1 MNKQNFS
8 PKQQSNT
15 TKSTQHYARRGIY
28 LSIVTYI
35 IISTTKLIVGYSFNS
50 DAVFADG
57 LNNFTDSFT
66 SIVLLVGM
74 ILSQRPADH
83 NHRYG
88 HYKIETLTTL
98 IMSFVILYIGITVTI
113 DSTTALINQEY
124 ATPTVI
130 NAIVGLSSGFIMSG
144 VFWYNNRLGKRL
156 NSPSLKASAKD
167 NLSDA
172 LTSFATALSVVLSRT
187 GIVWL
192 DGAMA
197 IVVGLI
203 IIKSGYDIFK
213 ESAFSLSDGF
223 PQEALTTYRDIV
235 EKIPGVQAV
244 SVIRGR
250 NYGANVYIDI
260 TILVDPNIS
269 VQAGHDITERVEIVL
284 QDTQNVTATDVHV
297 EPFKQ

>member
-1 MNKQNFS
+1 MENEPNMT
-8 PKQQSNT
+8 PSNT
-15 TKSTQHYARRGIY
+15 NQQLARRGIY
-28 LSIVTYI
+28 LSIVTYV
-35 IISTTKLIVGYSFNS
+35 IISTAKLLVGSNFDS

-57 LNNFTDSFT
+57 LNNFTDSFA
-66 SIVLLVGM
+66 SIALLVGM
-74 ILSQRPADH
+74 ILSQRPADQ

-98 IMSFVILYIGITVTI
+98 IMSFVIFYIGITVTI
-113 DSTTALINQEY
+113 DSTTALINQAY
-124 ATPTVI
+124 AAPTPI
-130 NAIVGLSSGFIMSG
+130 NAVVGLSSGVIMSG
-144 VFWYNNRLGKRL
+144 VYWYNNRLGNKL

-187 GIVWL
+187 GILWL
-192 DGAMA
+192 DDAMA

-223 PQEALTTYRDIV
+223 PQEDLDNYRKIV
-235 EKIPGVQAV
+235 LMVPGVRAV
-244 SVIRGR
+244 SDIRGR

-260 TILVDPNIS
+260 TILVDPEIS
-269 VQAGHDITERVEIVL
+269 VQAGHAITEKVESAL
-284 QDTQNVTATDVHV
+284 QKTEDVTAIDVHV
-297 EPFKQ
+297 EPYQEN

>member
-235 EKIPGVQAV
+235 EKIPGVQDV
-244 SVIRGR
+244 SDIRGR

>member
-1 MNKQNFS
+1 MENEPNMT
-8 PKQQSNT
+8 PSNT
-15 TKSTQHYARRGIY
+15 NQQIARRGIY
-28 LSIVTYI
+28 LSIVTYV
-35 IISTTKLIVGYSFNS
+35 IISTAKLLVGSNFDS

-57 LNNFTDSFT
+57 LNNFTDSFA
-66 SIVLLVGM
+66 SIALLVGM
-74 ILSQRPADH
+74 ILSQRPADQ

-88 HYKIETLTTL
+88 HYKIETITTL
-98 IMSFVILYIGITVTI
+98 IMSFVIFYIGITVTI
-113 DSTTALINQEY
+113 DSTTALINQAY
-124 ATPTVI
+124 AAPTPI
-130 NAIVGLSSGFIMSG
+130 NAVVGLSSGVIMSG
-144 VFWYNNRLGKRL
+144 VYWYNNRLGNKL

-187 GIVWL
+187 GILWL

-223 PQEALTTYRDIV
+223 PQEDLDNYRKIV
-235 EKIPGVQAV
+235 RMVPGVRAI
-244 SVIRGR
+244 SDIRCR

-260 TILVDPNIS
+260 TILVDPEIS
-269 VQAGHDITERVEIVL
+269 VQAGHDITEKVESAL
-284 QDTQNVTATDVHV
+284 QQTEDVTAIDVHV
-297 EPFKQ
+297 EPYQEN

>member
-1 MNKQNFS
+1 MENEPNMT
-8 PKQQSNT
+8 PSNT
-15 TKSTQHYARRGIY
+15 NPQIARRGIY
-28 LSIVTYI
+28 LSIVTYV
-35 IISTTKLIVGYSFNS
+35 IISTAKLLVGYSFDS

-57 LNNFTDSFT
+57 LNNFTDSFA
-66 SIVLLVGM
+66 SIALLVGM
-74 ILSQRPADH
+74 ILSQRPADQ

-88 HYKIETLTTL
+88 HYKIETITTL
-98 IMSFVILYIGITVTI
+98 IMSFVIFYIGITVTI
-113 DSTTALINQEY
+113 DSTTALINQAY
-124 ATPTVI
+124 AAPTPI
-130 NAIVGLSSGFIMSG
+130 NAVVGLSSGVIMSG
-144 VFWYNNRLGKRL
+144 VYWYNNRLGNKL

-187 GIVWL
+187 GILWL

-223 PQEALTTYRDIV
+223 PQEDLDNYRKIV
-235 EKIPGVQAV
+235 LMVPGVRAV
-244 SVIRGR
+244 SDIRGR

-260 TILVDPNIS
+260 TILVDPEIS
-269 VQAGHDITERVEIVL
+269 VQAGHAITEKVESAL
-284 QDTQNVTATDVHV
+284 QKTEDVTAIDVHV
-297 EPFKQ
+297 EPYHEN

>member
-1 MNKQNFS
+1 MENEPNMT
-8 PKQQSNT
+8 PSNT
-15 TKSTQHYARRGIY
+15 NPQLARRGIY
-28 LSIVTYI
+28 LSIVTYV
-35 IISTTKLIVGYSFNS
+35 IISTAKLLVGYSFDS

-57 LNNFTDSFT
+57 LNNFTDSFA
-66 SIVLLVGM
+66 SIALLVGM
-74 ILSQRPADH
+74 ILSQRPADQ

-88 HYKIETLTTL
+88 HYKIETITTL
-98 IMSFVILYIGITVTI
+98 IMSFVIFYIGITVTI

-124 ATPTVI
+124 AAPSPI
-130 NAIVGLSSGFIMSG
+130 NAVVGLSSGVIMSG
-144 VFWYNNRLGKRL
+144 VYWYNNRLGNKL

-187 GIVWL
+187 GILWL

-223 PQEALTTYRDIV
+223 PQEDLDNYRKIV
-235 EKIPGVQAV
+235 RMVPGVRAV
-244 SVIRGR
+244 SDIRGR

-260 TILVDPNIS
+260 TILVDPEIS
-269 VQAGHDITERVEIVL
+269 VQAGHNITEKVESAL
-284 QDTQNVTATDVHV
+284 QQTEDVTAIDVHV
-297 EPFKQ
+297 EPYNEN

>member
-1 MNKQNFS
+1 MENEPNMT
-8 PKQQSNT
+8 PSNT
-15 TKSTQHYARRGIY
+15 NQQLARRGIY
-28 LSIVTYI
+28 LSIVTYV
-35 IISTTKLIVGYSFNS
+35 IISTAKLLVGSNFDS

-57 LNNFTDSFT
+57 LNNFTDSFA
-66 SIVLLVGM
+66 SIALLVGM
-74 ILSQRPADH
+74 ILSQRPADQ

-98 IMSFVILYIGITVTI
+98 IMSFVIFYIGITVTI
-113 DSTTALINQEY
+113 DSTTALINQAY
-124 ATPTVI
+124 AAPTPI
-130 NAIVGLSSGFIMSG
+130 NAVVGLSSGVIMSG
-144 VFWYNNRLGKRL
+144 VYWYNNRLGNKL

-172 LTSFATALSVVLSRT
+172 LTSFATALSVFLSRT
-187 GIVWL
+187 GILWL

-223 PQEALTTYRDIV
+223 PQEDLDNYRKIV
-235 EKIPGVQAV
+235 LMVPGVRAV
-244 SVIRGR
+244 SDIRGR

-260 TILVDPNIS
+260 TILVDPEIS
-269 VQAGHDITERVEIVL
+269 VQAGHAITEKVESAL
-284 QDTQNVTATDVHV
+284 QKTEDVTAIDVHV
-297 EPFKQ
+297 EPYQEN

>member
-1 MNKQNFS
+1 MENEPNMT
-8 PKQQSNT
+8 PSNT
-15 TKSTQHYARRGIY
+15 NPQIARRGIY
-28 LSIVTYI
+28 LSIVTYV
-35 IISTTKLIVGYSFNS
+35 IISTAKLLVGYRFDS

-57 LNNFTDSFT
+57 LNNFTDSFA
-66 SIVLLVGM
+66 SIALLVGM
-74 ILSQRPADH
+74 ILSQRPADQ

-88 HYKIETLTTL
+88 HYKIETITTL
-98 IMSFVILYIGITVTI
+98 IMSFVIFYIGITVTI

-124 ATPTVI
+124 AAPTPI
-130 NAIVGLSSGFIMSG
+130 NAVVGLSSGVIMSG
-144 VFWYNNRLGKRL
+144 VYWYNNRLGKKL

-187 GIVWL
+187 GILWL

-223 PQEALTTYRDIV
+223 PQEDLDNYR
-235 EKIPGVQAV
+235 KIILMVPGVRAV
-244 SVIRGR
+244 SDIRGR

-260 TILVDPNIS
+260 TILVDPKIS
-269 VQAGHDITERVEIVL
+269 VQAGHAITEKVESAL
-284 QDTQNVTATDVHV
+284 QKTEDVTAIDVHV
-297 EPFKQ
+297 EPYQEN

>member
-1 MNKQNFS
+1 MT
-8 PKQQSNT
+8 PSNT
-15 TKSTQHYARRGIY
+15 NPQLARRGIY
-28 LSIVTYI
+28 LSIVTYV
-35 IISTTKLIVGYSFNS
+35 IISTAKLLVGYSFDS

-57 LNNFTDSFT
+57 LNNFTDSFA
-66 SIVLLVGM
+66 SIALLVGM
-74 ILSQRPADH
+74 ILSQRPADQ

-88 HYKIETLTTL
+88 HYKIETITTL
-98 IMSFVILYIGITVTI
+98 IMSFVIFYIGITVTI

-124 ATPTVI
+124 AAPSPI
-130 NAIVGLSSGFIMSG
+130 NAVVGLSSGVIMSG
-144 VFWYNNRLGKRL
+144 VYWYNNRLGNKL

-187 GIVWL
+187 GILWL

-223 PQEALTTYRDIV
+223 PQEDLDNYRKIV
-235 EKIPGVQAV
+235 RMVPGVRAV
-244 SVIRGR
+244 SDIRGR

-260 TILVDPNIS
+260 TILVDPEIS
-269 VQAGHDITERVEIVL
+269 VQAGHNITEKVESAL
-284 QDTQNVTATDVHV
+284 QQTEDVTAIDVHV
-297 EPFKQ
+297 EPYNEN

>member
-1 MNKQNFS
+1 MENEPNMT
-8 PKQQSNT
+8 PSNT
-15 TKSTQHYARRGIY
+15 NQQLARRGIY
-28 LSIVTYI
+28 LSIVTYV
-35 IISTTKLIVGYSFNS
+35 IISTAKLLVGYSFDS

-57 LNNFTDSFT
+57 LNNFTDSFA
-66 SIVLLVGM
+66 SIALLVGM
-74 ILSQRPADH
+74 ILSQRPADQ

-98 IMSFVILYIGITVTI
+98 IMSFVIFYIGITVTI
-113 DSTTALINQEY
+113 DSTTALINQAY
-124 ATPTVI
+124 AAPTPI
-130 NAIVGLSSGFIMSG
+130 NAVVGLSSGVIMSG
-144 VFWYNNRLGKRL
+144 VYWYNNRLGNKL

-187 GIVWL
+187 GILWL

-223 PQEALTTYRDIV
+223 PQEDLDNYRKIV
-235 EKIPGVQAV
+235 LMVPGVRAV
-244 SVIRGR
+244 SDIRGR

-260 TILVDPNIS
+260 TILVDPEIS
-269 VQAGHDITERVEIVL
+269 VQAGHAITEKVESAL
-284 QDTQNVTATDVHV
+284 QKTEDVTAIDVHV
-297 EPFKQ
+297 EPYQEN

>member
-1 MNKQNFS
+1 MENEPNMT
-8 PKQQSNT
+8 PSNT
-15 TKSTQHYARRGIY
+15 NQQIARRGIY
-28 LSIVTYI
+28 LSIVTYV
-35 IISTTKLIVGYSFNS
+35 IISTAKLLVGYSFDS
-50 DAVFADG
+50 DVVFADG
-57 LNNFTDSFT
+57 LNNFTDSFA
-66 SIVLLVGM
+66 SIALLVGM
-74 ILSQRPADH
+74 ILSQRPADQ

-88 HYKIETLTTL
+88 HYKIETITTL
-98 IMSFVILYIGITVTI
+98 IMSFVIFYIGITVTI

-124 ATPTVI
+124 AAPTPI
-130 NAIVGLSSGFIMSG
+130 NAVVGLSSGVIMSG
-144 VFWYNNRLGKRL
+144 VYWYNNRLGNKL

-187 GIVWL
+187 GILWL

-223 PQEALTTYRDIV
+223 PQEDLDNYRKIV
-235 EKIPGVQAV
+235 RMVPGVRAI
-244 SVIRGR
+244 SDIRCR

-260 TILVDPNIS
+260 TILVDPEIS
-269 VQAGHDITERVEIVL
+269 VQAGHDITEKVESAL
-284 QDTQNVTATDVHV
+284 QQTEDVTAIDVHV
-297 EPFKQ
+297 EPYQEN

>member
-1 MNKQNFS
+1 MENEPNMT
-8 PKQQSNT
+8 PSNT
-15 TKSTQHYARRGIY
+15 NQQLARRGIY
-28 LSIVTYI
+28 LSIVTYV
-35 IISTTKLIVGYSFNS
+35 IISTAKLLVGSNFDS

-57 LNNFTDSFT
+57 LNNFTDSFA
-66 SIVLLVGM
+66 SIALLVGM
-74 ILSQRPADH
+74 ILSQRPADQ

-98 IMSFVILYIGITVTI
+98 IMSFVIFYIGITVTI
-113 DSTTALINQEY
+113 DSTTALINQAY
-124 ATPTVI
+124 AAPTPI
-130 NAIVGLSSGFIMSG
+130 NAVVGLSSGVIMSG
-144 VFWYNNRLGKRL
+144 VYWYNNRLGNKL

-172 LTSFATALSVVLSRT
+172 LTSFATALSVFLSRT
-187 GIVWL
+187 GILWL

-223 PQEALTTYRDIV
+223 PQEDLDNYRKIV
-235 EKIPGVQAV
+235 LMEPGVRAV
-244 SVIRGR
+244 SDIRGR

-260 TILVDPNIS
+260 TILVDPEIS
-269 VQAGHDITERVEIVL
+269 VQAGHAITEKVESAL
-284 QDTQNVTATDVHV
+284 QKTEDVTAIDVHV
-297 EPFKQ
+297 EPYQEN

>member
-1 MNKQNFS
+1 MENEPNMT
-8 PKQQSNT
+8 PSNT
-15 TKSTQHYARRGIY
+15 NPQIARRGIY
-28 LSIVTYI
+28 LSIVTYV
-35 IISTTKLIVGYSFNS
+35 IISTAKLLVGYSFDS

-57 LNNFTDSFT
+57 LNNFTDSFA
-66 SIVLLVGM
+66 SIALLVGM
-74 ILSQRPADH
+74 ILSQRPADQ

-88 HYKIETLTTL
+88 HYKIETITTL

-113 DSTTALINQEY
+113 DSTTALINQAY
-124 ATPTVI
+124 AAPTPI
-130 NAIVGLSSGFIMSG
+130 NAVVGLSSGVIMSG
-144 VFWYNNRLGKRL
+144 IYWYNNRLGEKL

-167 NLSDA
+167 NLSDV

-187 GIVWL
+187 GILWL

-223 PQEALTTYRDIV
+223 PQEDLDNYRKIV
-235 EKIPGVQAV
+235 LMVPGVRAV
-244 SVIRGR
+244 SDIRGR

-260 TILVDPNIS
+260 TILVDPEIS
-269 VQAGHDITERVEIVL
+269 VQAGHAITEKVESAL
-284 QDTQNVTATDVHV
+284 QKTEDVTAIDVHV
-297 EPFKQ
+297 EPYQEN

>member
-1 MNKQNFS
+1 MENEPNMT
-8 PKQQSNT
+8 PSNT
-15 TKSTQHYARRGIY
+15 NPQIARRGIY
-28 LSIVTYI
+28 LSIVTYV
-35 IISTTKLIVGYSFNS
+35 IISTAKLLVGYSFDS

-57 LNNFTDSFT
+57 LNNFTDSFA
-66 SIVLLVGM
+66 SIALLVGM
-74 ILSQRPADH
+74 ILSQRPADQ

-88 HYKIETLTTL
+88 HYKIETITTL
-98 IMSFVILYIGITVTI
+98 IMSFVIFYIGITVTI

-124 ATPTVI
+124 AAPTPI
-130 NAIVGLSSGFIMSG
+130 NAVVGLSSGVIMSG
-144 VFWYNNRLGKRL
+144 VYWYNNRLGNKL

-187 GIVWL
+187 GILWL

-223 PQEALTTYRDIV
+223 PQEDLDNYRKIV
-235 EKIPGVQAV
+235 LMVPGVRAV
-244 SVIRGR
+244 SDIRGR

-260 TILVDPNIS
+260 TILVDPEIS
-269 VQAGHDITERVEIVL
+269 VQAGHAITEKVESAL
-284 QDTQNVTATDVHV
+284 QKTEDVTAIDVHV
-297 EPFKQ
+297 EPYQ

>member
-1 MNKQNFS
+1 MENEPNMT
-8 PKQQSNT
+8 PSNT
-15 TKSTQHYARRGIY
+15 NQQLARRGIY
-28 LSIVTYI
+28 LSIVTYV
-35 IISTTKLIVGYSFNS
+35 IISTAKLLVGSNFDS

-57 LNNFTDSFT
+57 LNNFTDSFA
-66 SIVLLVGM
+66 SIALLVGM
-74 ILSQRPADH
+74 ILSQRPADQ

-88 HYKIETLTTL
+88 HYKIETITTL
-98 IMSFVILYIGITVTI
+98 IMSFVIFYIGITVTI
-113 DSTTALINQEY
+113 DSTTALINQAY
-124 ATPTVI
+124 AAPTSI
-130 NAIVGLSSGFIMSG
+130 NAVVGLSSGVIMSG
-144 VFWYNNRLGKRL
+144 VYWYNNRLGNKL

-187 GIVWL
+187 GILWL

-223 PQEALTTYRDIV
+223 PQEDLDNYRKIV
-235 EKIPGVQAV
+235 LMVPGVRAV
-244 SVIRGR
+244 SDIRGR

-260 TILVDPNIS
+260 TILVDPEIS
-269 VQAGHDITERVEIVL
+269 VQAGHAITEKVESGL
-284 QDTQNVTATDVHV
+284 QKTEDVTAIDVHV
-297 EPFKQ
+297 EPYQEN

>member
-1 MNKQNFS
+1 MENEPNMT
-8 PKQQSNT
+8 PSNT
-15 TKSTQHYARRGIY
+15 NPQIARRGIY
-28 LSIVTYI
+28 LSIVTYV
-35 IISTTKLIVGYSFNS
+35 IISTAKLLVGYSFDS

-57 LNNFTDSFT
+57 LNNFTDSFA
-66 SIVLLVGM
+66 SIALLVGM
-74 ILSQRPADH
+74 ILSQRPADQ

-88 HYKIETLTTL
+88 HYKIETITTL

-113 DSTTALINQEY
+113 DSTTALINQAY
-124 ATPTVI
+124 AAPTPI
-130 NAIVGLSSGFIMSG
+130 NAVVGLSSGVIMSG
-144 VFWYNNRLGKRL
+144 VYWYNNRLGEKL

-187 GIVWL
+187 GILWL

-223 PQEALTTYRDIV
+223 PQEDLDNYRKIV
-235 EKIPGVQAV
+235 LMVPGVRAV
-244 SVIRGR
+244 SDIRGR

-260 TILVDPNIS
+260 TILVDPEIS
-269 VQAGHDITERVEIVL
+269 VQAGHAITEKVESAL
-284 QDTQNVTATDVHV
+284 QKTEDVTAIDVHV
-297 EPFKQ
+297 EPYQEN

>member
-1 MNKQNFS
+1 MENEPNMT
-8 PKQQSNT
+8 PSNT
-15 TKSTQHYARRGIY
+15 NQQIARRGIY
-28 LSIVTYI
+28 LSIVTYV
-35 IISTTKLIVGYSFNS
+35 IISTAKLLVGYSFDS

-57 LNNFTDSFT
+57 LNNFTDSFA
-66 SIVLLVGM
+66 SIALLVGM
-74 ILSQRPADH
+74 ILSQRPADQ

-88 HYKIETLTTL
+88 HYKIETITTL
-98 IMSFVILYIGITVTI
+98 IMSFVIFYIGITVTI
-113 DSTTALINQEY
+113 DSTTALINQAY
-124 ATPTVI
+124 AAPTPI
-130 NAIVGLSSGFIMSG
+130 NAVVGLSSGVIMSG
-144 VFWYNNRLGKRL
+144 VYWYNNRLGNKL

-187 GIVWL
+187 GILWL

-223 PQEALTTYRDIV
+223 PQEDLDNYRKIV
-235 EKIPGVQAV
+235 LMVAGVRAV
-244 SVIRGR
+244 SDIRGR

-260 TILVDPNIS
+260 TILVDPEIS
-269 VQAGHDITERVEIVL
+269 VQAGHAITEKVESAL
-284 QDTQNVTATDVHV
+284 QKTEDVTAIDVHV
-297 EPFKQ
+297 EPYQEN

>member
-1 MNKQNFS
+1 MENEPNMT
-8 PKQQSNT
+8 PSNT
-15 TKSTQHYARRGIY
+15 NPQIARRGIY
-28 LSIVTYI
+28 LSIVTYV
-35 IISTTKLIVGYSFNS
+35 IISTAKLLVGYSFDS

-57 LNNFTDSFT
+57 LNNFTDSFA
-66 SIVLLVGM
+66 SIALLVGM
-74 ILSQRPADH
+74 ILSQRPADQ

-88 HYKIETLTTL
+88 HYKIETITTL
-98 IMSFVILYIGITVTI
+98 IMSFVIFYIGITVTI
-113 DSTTALINQEY
+113 DSTTALINQAY
-124 ATPTVI
+124 AAPTPI
-130 NAIVGLSSGFIMSG
+130 NAVVGLSSGGIMSG
-144 VFWYNNRLGKRL
+144 VYWYNNRLGNKL

-187 GIVWL
+187 GILWL

-223 PQEALTTYRDIV
+223 PQEDLDNYRKIV
-235 EKIPGVQAV
+235 LMVPGVRAV
-244 SVIRGR
+244 SDIRGR

-260 TILVDPNIS
+260 TILVDPEIS
-269 VQAGHDITERVEIVL
+269 VQAGHAITEKVESAL
-284 QDTQNVTATDVHV
+284 QKTEDVTAIDVHV
-297 EPFKQ
+297 EPYQEN

>member
-1 MNKQNFS
+1 MENEPNMT
-8 PKQQSNT
+8 PSNT
-15 TKSTQHYARRGIY
+15 NPQIARRGIY
-28 LSIVTYI
+28 LSIVTYV
-35 IISTTKLIVGYSFNS
+35 IISTAKLLVGYSFDS

-57 LNNFTDSFT
+57 LNNFTDSFA
-66 SIVLLVGM
+66 SIALLVGM
-74 ILSQRPADH
+74 ILSQRPADQ

-88 HYKIETLTTL
+88 HYKIETITTL
-98 IMSFVILYIGITVTI
+98 IMSFVIFYIGITVTI
-113 DSTTALINQEY
+113 DSTTALINQAY
-124 ATPTVI
+124 AAPTPI
-130 NAIVGLSSGFIMSG
+130 NAVVGLSSGVIMSG
-144 VFWYNNRLGKRL
+144 VYWYNNRLGKKL

-187 GIVWL
+187 GILWL

-223 PQEALTTYRDIV
+223 PQEDLDNYRKIV
-235 EKIPGVQAV
+235 RMVPGVRAI
-244 SVIRGR
+244 SDIRCR

-260 TILVDPNIS
+260 TILVDPEIS
-269 VQAGHDITERVEIVL
+269 VQAGHDITEKVESAL
-284 QDTQNVTATDVHV
+284 QQTEDVTAIDVHV
-297 EPFKQ
+297 EPYQEN

>member
-1 MNKQNFS
+1 MENEPNMT
-8 PKQQSNT
+8 PSNT
-15 TKSTQHYARRGIY
+15 NPQLARRGIY
-28 LSIVTYI
+28 LSIVTYV
-35 IISTTKLIVGYSFNS
+35 IISTAKLLVGYSFDS

-57 LNNFTDSFT
+57 LNNFTDSFA
-66 SIVLLVGM
+66 SIALLVGM
-74 ILSQRPADH
+74 ILSQRPADQ

-88 HYKIETLTTL
+88 HYKIETITTL
-98 IMSFVILYIGITVTI
+98 IMSFVIFYIGITVTI

-124 ATPTVI
+124 AAPTPI
-130 NAIVGLSSGFIMSG
+130 NAVVGLSSGVIMSG
-144 VFWYNNRLGKRL
+144 VYWYNNRLGNKL

-187 GIVWL
+187 GILWL

-223 PQEALTTYRDIV
+223 PQEDLDNYRKIV
-235 EKIPGVQAV
+235 LMVSGVRAV
-244 SVIRGR
+244 SDIRGR

-260 TILVDPNIS
+260 TILVDPEIS
-269 VQAGHDITERVEIVL
+269 VQAGHAITEKVESAL
-284 QDTQNVTATDVHV
+284 QKTEDVTAIDVHV
-297 EPFKQ
+297 EPYQEN

>member
-1 MNKQNFS
+1 MENEPNMT
-8 PKQQSNT
+8 PSNT
-15 TKSTQHYARRGIY
+15 NQQIARRGIY
-28 LSIVTYI
+28 LSIVTYV
-35 IISTTKLIVGYSFNS
+35 IISTAKLLVGYSFDS

-57 LNNFTDSFT
+57 LNNFTDSFA
-66 SIVLLVGM
+66 SIALLVGM
-74 ILSQRPADH
+74 ILSQRPADQ

-88 HYKIETLTTL
+88 HYKIETITTL
-98 IMSFVILYIGITVTI
+98 IMSFVIFYIGITVTI
-113 DSTTALINQEY
+113 DSTTALINQAY
-124 ATPTVI
+124 AAPTPI
-130 NAIVGLSSGFIMSG
+130 NAVVGLSSGVIMSG
-144 VFWYNNRLGKRL
+144 VYWYNNRLGNKL

-187 GIVWL
+187 GILWL

-223 PQEALTTYRDIV
+223 PQEDLDNYRKIV
-235 EKIPGVQAV
+235 LMVPGVRAV
-244 SVIRGR
+244 SDIRGR

-260 TILVDPNIS
+260 TILVDPEIS
-269 VQAGHDITERVEIVL
+269 VQAGHDITEKVESSL
-284 QDTQNVTATDVHV
+284 KKTEDVTAIDVHV
-297 EPFKQ
+297 EPYQEN

>member
-1 MNKQNFS
+1 MENEPNMT
-8 PKQQSNT
+8 PSNT
-15 TKSTQHYARRGIY
+15 NQQLARRGIY
-28 LSIVTYI
+28 LSIVTYV
-35 IISTTKLIVGYSFNS
+35 IISTAKLLVGSNFDS

-57 LNNFTDSFT
+57 LNNFTDSFA
-66 SIVLLVGM
+66 SIALLVGM
-74 ILSQRPADH
+74 ILSQRPADQ

-98 IMSFVILYIGITVTI
+98 IMSFVIFYIGITVTI
-113 DSTTALINQEY
+113 DSTTALINQAY
-124 ATPTVI
+124 AAPTPI
-130 NAIVGLSSGFIMSG
+130 NAVVGLSSGVIMSG
-144 VFWYNNRLGKRL
+144 VYWYNNRLGNKL

-187 GIVWL
+187 GILWL

-223 PQEALTTYRDIV
+223 PQEDLDNYRKIV
-235 EKIPGVQAV
+235 LMVPGVRAV
-244 SVIRGR
+244 SDIRGR

-260 TILVDPNIS
+260 TILVDPEIS
-269 VQAGHDITERVEIVL
+269 VQAGHAITEKVESAL
-284 QDTQNVTATDVHV
+284 QKTEDVTAIDVHV
-297 EPFKQ
+297 EPYQEN

>member
-1 MNKQNFS
+1 MENEPNMT
-8 PKQQSNT
+8 PSNT
-15 TKSTQHYARRGIY
+15 NQQLARRGIY
-28 LSIVTYI
+28 LSIVTYV
-35 IISTTKLIVGYSFNS
+35 IISTTKLLVGSNFDS

-57 LNNFTDSFT
+57 LNNFTDSFA
-66 SIVLLVGM
+66 SIALLVGM
-74 ILSQRPADH
+74 ILSQRPADQ

-98 IMSFVILYIGITVTI
+98 IMSFVIFYIGITVTI
-113 DSTTALINQEY
+113 DSTTALINQAY
-124 ATPTVI
+124 AAPTPI
-130 NAIVGLSSGFIMSG
+130 NAVVGLSSGVIMSG
-144 VFWYNNRLGKRL
+144 VYWYNNRLGNKL

-187 GIVWL
+187 GILWL

-223 PQEALTTYRDIV
+223 PQEDLDNYRKIV
-235 EKIPGVQAV
+235 LMVPGVRAV
-244 SVIRGR
+244 SDIRGR

-260 TILVDPNIS
+260 TILVDPEIS
-269 VQAGHDITERVEIVL
+269 VQAGHAITEKVESAL
-284 QDTQNVTATDVHV
+284 QKTEDVTAIDVHV
-297 EPFKQ
+297 EPYQEN

>member
-1 MNKQNFS
+1 MENEPNMT
-8 PKQQSNT
+8 PPNT
-15 TKSTQHYARRGIY
+15 NPQIARRGIY
-28 LSIVTYI
+28 LSIVTYV
-35 IISTTKLIVGYSFNS
+35 IISTTKLLVGYSFDS

-57 LNNFTDSFT
+57 LNNFTDSFA
-66 SIVLLVGM
+66 SIALLVGM
-74 ILSQRPADH
+74 ILSQRPADQ

-88 HYKIETLTTL
+88 HYKIETITTL
-98 IMSFVILYIGITVTI
+98 IMSFVIFYIGITVTI

-124 ATPTVI
+124 AAPTPI
-130 NAIVGLSSGFIMSG
+130 NAVIGLSSGVIMSG
-144 VFWYNNRLGKRL
+144 VYWYNNRLGKKL

-187 GIVWL
+187 GILWL

-223 PQEALTTYRDIV
+223 PQEDLDNYRKIV
-235 EKIPGVQAV
+235 RMVPGVRAV
-244 SVIRGR
+244 SDIRGR

-260 TILVDPNIS
+260 TILVDPEIS
-269 VQAGHDITERVEIVL
+269 VQAGHNITEKVESAL
-284 QDTQNVTATDVHV
+284 QQTEDVTAIDVHV
-297 EPFKQ
+297 EPYNEN

>member
-1 MNKQNFS
+1 MENEPNMT
-8 PKQQSNT
+8 PSNT
-15 TKSTQHYARRGIY
+15 NPQIARRGIY
-28 LSIVTYI
+28 LSIVTYV
-35 IISTTKLIVGYSFNS
+35 IISTAKLLVGYSFDS

-57 LNNFTDSFT
+57 LNNFTDSFA
-66 SIVLLVGM
+66 SIALLVGM
-74 ILSQRPADH
+74 ILSQRPADQ

-88 HYKIETLTTL
+88 HYKIETITTL
-98 IMSFVILYIGITVTI
+98 IMSFVIFYIGITVTI
-113 DSTTALINQEY
+113 DSTTALINQAY
-124 ATPTVI
+124 AAPTPI
-130 NAIVGLSSGFIMSG
+130 NAVVGLSSGVIMSG
-144 VFWYNNRLGKRL
+144 VYWYNNRLGNKL

-187 GIVWL
+187 GILWL

-223 PQEALTTYRDIV
+223 PQEDLDNYRKIV
-235 EKIPGVQAV
+235 LMVPGVHAV
-244 SVIRGR
+244 SDIRGR

-260 TILVDPNIS
+260 TILVDPEIS
-269 VQAGHDITERVEIVL
+269 VQAGHAITEKVESAL
-284 QDTQNVTATDVHV
+284 QKTEDVTAIDVHV
-297 EPFKQ
+297 EPYQEN